1 MKRALFFITLI
12 VSLFVI
18 NNLVRSIFNL
28 WQKQQLV
35 EQAGKELSK
44 EKEENQKL
52 KNELSNVEGQGFIEE
67 QARNK
72 LLLLRPDEQR
82 ILIADNLSLATRS
95 GKKSKGEGKEAN
107 PDSIGANWKKWWEL
121 FFKQ

>member
-1 MKRALFFITLI
+1 MKRALFFIILI

-35 EQAGKELSK
+35 EQARKELSK
-44 EKEENQKL
+44 EKEENQRL
-52 KNELSNVEGQGFIEE
+52 KNELSNVESQGFIEE

-72 LLLLRPDEQR
+72 LLLLKPEEQR
-82 ILIADNLSLATRS
+82 ILISDNLTSATES
-95 GKKSKGEGKEAN
+95 GKKSTSERKEAN
-107 PDSIGANWKKWWEL
+107 WKRWREL
-121 FFKQ
+121 FFK